1 MNGKKISTITVIV
14 VISIILVMIV
24 YMYLFDLTGKVNQGK
39 YRISDA
45 VIVSSVKI
53 DQKQDVVNELS
64 NMVLD
69 ISQEN
74 KLSLL
79 IPNDEKIN
87 HAIIDNINIEN
98 PSKLGKISF
107 NQTNKEKVYELNDK
121 TEIEIYPEEKDNEYL
136 IELNFINENCINDVN
151 VPSQTNVVRFDGTI
165 LDLLNQKIEDFKF
178 NISFNLNLYD
188 EVGNK
193 YICKVALNLPDDE
206 LITEGIVV
214 KREDLS
220 NYIFRVK

>member
-1 MNGKKISTITVIV
+1 MSGKKITTVIV
-14 VISIILVMIV
+14 VVALSILLIMGV
-24 YMYLFDLTGKVNQGK
+24 YKYIFDLSGKVNQGK

-45 VIVSSVKI
+45 VIVSNVKI
-53 DQKQDVVNELS
+53 DEKQEAIEELS

-79 IPNDEKIN
+79 IPKNDI
-87 HAIIDNINIEN
+87 ISRTTIDNINVKA
-98 PSKLGKISF
+98 PLKSGKISI
-107 NQTNKEKVYELNDK
+107 NQTDKEKIYDINNE
-121 TEIEIYPEEKDNEYL
+121 TEIEIYPEEKNDDYL
-136 IELNFINENCINDVN
+136 IETDVVNENCIKDIN

-178 NISFNLNLYD
+178 NVSFNLNLYD
-188 EVGNK
+188 EVGKNHV
-193 YICKVALNLPDDE
+193 CKIKLNLPDDE
-206 LITEGIVV
+206 LINDGIVV

-220 NYIFRVK
+220 NYIFKTK

>member
-1 MNGKKISTITVIV
+1 MSGKKITTVIV
-14 VISIILVMIV
+14 VVALSILLIMGV
-24 YMYLFDLTGKVNQGK
+24 YKYIFDLSGKVNQGK

-45 VIVSSVKI
+45 VIVSNVKI
-53 DQKQDVVNELS
+53 DEKQEAIEELS

-79 IPNDEKIN
+79 IPKNDI
-87 HAIIDNINIEN
+87 ISRTTIDNINVKA
-98 PSKLGKISF
+98 PLKSGKISI
-107 NQTNKEKVYELNDK
+107 NQTDKEKIYDINNE
-121 TEIEIYPEEKDNEYL
+121 TEIEIYPEEKNDEYL
-136 IELNFINENCINDVN
+136 IEIDVVNENCIKDIN

-178 NISFNLNLYD
+178 NVSFNLNLYD
-188 EVGNK
+188 EVGKNHV
-193 YICKVALNLPDDE
+193 CKIKLNLPDDE
-206 LITEGIVV
+206 LINDGIVV

-220 NYIFRVK
+220 NYIFKTK

>member
-1 MNGKKISTITVIV
+1 MSGKKITTVIV
-14 VISIILVMIV
+14 VVALSILLIMGV
-24 YMYLFDLTGKVNQGK
+24 YKYIFDLSGKVNQGK

-45 VIVSSVKI
+45 VIVSNVKI
-53 DQKQDVVNELS
+53 DEKQEAIEELS

-79 IPNDEKIN
+79 IHKNDI
-87 HAIIDNINIEN
+87 ISRTTIDNINVKA
-98 PSKLGKISF
+98 PLKSGKISI
-107 NQTNKEKVYELNDK
+107 NQTDKEKIYDINNE
-121 TEIEIYPEEKDNEYL
+121 TEIEIYPEEKNDEYL
-136 IELNFINENCINDVN
+136 IEIDVVNENCIKDIN

-178 NISFNLNLYD
+178 NVSFNLNLYD
-188 EVGNK
+188 EVGKNHV
-193 YICKVALNLPDDE
+193 CKIKLNLPDDE
-206 LITEGIVV
+206 LINDGIVV

-220 NYIFRVK
+220 NYIFKTK